1 MRRSFLL
8 LFGIAGAVLIL
19 DQWTKRW
26 ATDTLA
32 YREPIRVIG
41 DLVRLTYTRN
51 SGVAFGLGAGLPFPY
66 AVFSIVAVGVI
77 LWLFLRHR
85 THGVA
90 RQVSL
95 ALILGGALGNLVD
108 RLTSGEVVDFILVG
122 WRQWYWPVFNV
133 ADSAVTA
140 GVILFGLTWASH
152 AEGRAH
158 REESGDASASE
169 RVAPEAASSEPAAF
183 SPEGIP
189 SPRSA
194 SPEPDDRPHD
204 LASAVGD
211 VPEPRGAARPLPRP
225 GADRPVA

>member
-1 MRRSFLL
+1 VRRSFLL
-8 LFGIAGAVLIL
+8 LFGVAGLVLAL

-26 ATDTLA
+26 ATDALA
-32 YREPIRVIG
+32 YREPVRVIG
-41 DLVRLTYTRN
+41 DLVRFTYTRN

-85 THGVA
+85 THTLP
-90 RQVSL
+90 RQFSL

-133 ADSAVTA
+133 ADSAVTV

-152 AEGRAH
+152 SEERGH
-158 REESGDASASE
+158 VREADGAS
-169 RVAPEAASSEPAAF
+169 PAADAQG
-183 SPEGIP
+183 PEHLL
-189 SPRSA
+189 A
-194 SPEPDDRPHD
+194 DDPETDDSRHD
-204 LASAVGD
+204 LASAMGRAH
-211 VPEPRGAARPLPRP
+211 EQRGAARPLPGA